1 MIWICCC
8 CYLHL
13 IIMGDFK
20 MTSFNQATI
29 FTFPTLQAV
38 GDSRFFF
45 FFFFASLNPLTV
57 CFHTKLIKD
66 SLNREHTMRERNNSR
81 FSVFLQKSTKYIVY
95 SATSTFPTSENFRD
109 NITSPTQGFS
119 HKQMTATDEIL
130 FSNIVQL
137 FKITK
142 VLHSIKSDFLS
153 RRNVGESPRG
163 GERGKL
169 LFHHIPFLLTQLD
182 ICDKLSLHRR
192 SVNFY

>member
-13 IIMGDFK
+13 IITGGFE
-20 MTSFNQATI
+20 MTSFNQTTI

-38 GDSRFFF
+38 GDSSFCVFFF

-66 SLNREHTMRERNNSR
+66 SLNGEHAMRERNNSR
-81 FSVFLQKSTKYIVY
+81 FSVFLQQNAKYIVY

-119 HKQMTATDEIL
+119 NKQMTVTDEIL

-137 FKITK
+137 FKNHK
-142 VLHSIKSDFLS
+142 GS
-153 RRNVGESPRG
+153 
-163 GERGKL
+163 
-169 LFHHIPFLLTQLD
+169 TQ
-182 ICDKLSLHRR
+182 
-192 SVNFY
+192 Y